1 MKQRI
6 VITESDL
13 HRMIKES
20 VQEVINEAY
29 SDAQYAHLA
38 GQAYGATNSLGGKI
52 KGMFNPQWKK
62 RKERQMKR
70 FANQATGGG
79 FGSQYSQSKNSEY
92 NGGDKRA
99 HYDGYSGKGPTYDY
113 VKNQFNKDNKETP
126 FELKRNSYYHDKD
139 APFEKAFTQLNHDG
153 EVLTRQ
159 DVRDKSKEY
168 FNDKQYNRSD
178 DWSDVGSAN
187 GMLNMAFNN
196 GKDSVKNKGKI
207 QKTNRGDTYT
217 YGTGTQSDTF
227 KKWK

>member
-29 SDAQYAHLA
+29 SDAQYANLA

-62 RKERQMKR
+62 RKERQMKK
-70 FANQATGGG
+70 FADQATGGVYS
-79 FGSQYSQSKNSEY
+79 SQYAQNKNSEN

-99 HYDGYSGKGPTYDY
+99 NYAGYSGKGPTYDY
-113 VKNQFNKDNKETP
+113 VSNKFNKDNKETP
-126 FELKRNSYYHDKD
+126 FEYRRSSYHYDKD
-139 APFEKAFTQLNHDG
+139 APFDKAFTKLNHDG
-153 EVLTRQ
+153 EVLTSQ
-159 DVRDKSKEY
+159 DVLDKRNEFLKNNNLDKNQEWTDVKDTHSMLNRA
-168 FNDKQYNRSD
+168 FND
-178 DWSDVGSAN
+178 
-187 GMLNMAFNN
+187 
-196 GKDSVKNKGKI
+196 GKNSVKNKGKI
-207 QKTNRGDTYT
+207 QKTSGGNTYT